1 MATTP
6 TPTQQHELRD
16 QHDQQDHQ
24 ETMFEDSTGF
34 SDTYSEEGL
43 SSEDTSDDTSENTSE
58 NTFENTSEEIAHET
72 PGEMHGEPAH
82 ESNHALHASES
93 EQPDSQPAPAST
105 AGPVADAESDSL
117 PMTVFS
123 VDDFAALE
131 ERVLKAV
138 SLVRRERQ
146 GRVAAEERTSVLE
159 SQLLQFEAQLQSQT
173 PAIAKLQQ
181 EIDSLRVEREQVR
194 QRIDRLL
201 SQLDA
206 LEL

>member
-6 TPTQQHELRD
+6 TPAQQHELHD
-16 QHDQQDHQ
+16 QHDRQDHQ
-24 ETMFEDSTGF
+24 ETMFEDLTGF

-43 SSEDTSDDTSENTSE
+43 SSEDTSEGI
-58 NTFENTSEEIAHET
+58 SEEIADET
-72 PGEMHGEPAH
+72 PSDMHGEPAH
-82 ESNHALHASES
+82 ETNHGMEASES
-93 EQPDSQPAPAST
+93 EQPDSQP
-105 AGPVADAESDSL
+105 GPVADAESDSL

-123 VDDFAALE
+123 VDDFTALE

-146 GRVAAEERTSVLE
+146 VRAAAEERTGVLE
-159 SQLLQFEAQLQSQT
+159 SQLLQLEAQLQSQT

-194 QRIDRLL
+194 QRVDRLL